1 MAREQRQDAGWRAAW
16 GAAGLQGVPV
26 PPWGGES
33 AGSLSR
39 VRLWAAQPPRPLR
52 VGGRS
57 SSTKL
62 GPSKALVSMLLE
74 RGAEAGVPPTLGSVG
89 QAPPRGGGQ
98 TISPPALEASLPRS
112 SWKVLEAATVLLA
125 YVTSLPVHKGWSTHV
140 LLPPTRT
147 WTQTCPS
154 RTHGPTQHLP
164 PPDLLPLAAV
174 SPALTVAGSGQ
185 RPAGPLVSWPLTR

>member
-125 YVTSLPVHKGWSTHV
+125 YVCPFRSTRDGPHTSSYP
-140 LLPPTRT
+140 R
-147 WTQTCPS
+147 
-154 RTHGPTQHLP
+154 HGPGPRPALLAPMAPLSVSPRPTCSPWQLC
-164 PPDLLPLAAV
+164 LPL
-174 SPALTVAGSGQ
+174 
-185 RPAGPLVSWPLTR
+185 